1 MEINK
6 TSINW
11 YPGHMAKALREIN
24 EKIKLVDVVI
34 VLLDA
39 RIPHSSF
46 NPELKKLLQNKRTLY
61 VLTKKDKA
69 DDVET
74 KKWLDFYKEQ
84 NIKAIEINSK
94 NQKDVKQVFK
104 ELENLMASKRASDAK
119 KGLRPRP
126 IKTMMTGIPNVGKST
141 LINAMVGKKVA
152 TVGDKPGVTKS
163 QQWIRIN
170 QNIELL
176 DTPGVLWPKF
186 EEEQIGY
193 HLAITGAIKDAILPV
208 HDIVIYFI
216 DYLTKYYPSALSLR
230 YQLDNNLSV
239 VEIINQ
245 IGKLENIKYN
255 DSSVNPDETSR
266 FILQQYRNEAFGK
279 ISLDRVEI

>member
-46 NPELKKLLQNKRTLY
+46 NPELKKILQNKRTLY

-84 NIKAIEINSK
+84 NIKAIAINSK

>member
-84 NIKAIEINSK
+84 NIKAIAINSK